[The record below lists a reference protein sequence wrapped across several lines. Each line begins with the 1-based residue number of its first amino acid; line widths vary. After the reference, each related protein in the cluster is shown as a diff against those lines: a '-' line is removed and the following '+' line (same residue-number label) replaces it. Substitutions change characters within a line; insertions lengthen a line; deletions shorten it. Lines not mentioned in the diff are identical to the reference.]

1 MPNVKALLGDD
12 VRFCENPYDAVQ
24 GADFLIIATEW
35 PEFRTPDFA
44 KLSSVLKSKVI
55 FDGRN
60 VFENETMRKHGYRYV
75 SIGREDVKPA

>member
-1 MPNVKALLGDD
+1 VKAILGSDIQ
-12 VRFCENPYDAVQ
+12 FHENPYEAVQ

-44 KLSSVLKSKVI
+44 KLGAALKAKVI

-60 VFENETMRKHGYRYV
+60 VFETETMRKHGYRYL
-75 SIGREDVKPA
+75 SIGREDVRPS